1 MLLITAETLP
11 SFHKSPTAKPREE
24 DGVVIA
30 DPAAAEMSLKVPSP
44 LLWKRMRG
52 SL

>member
-1 MLLITAETLP
+1 MLLITADILP
-11 SFHKSPTAKPREE
+11 SFHKSPTANPRDEAS
-24 DGVVIA
+24 VVMPA
-30 DPAAAEMSLKVPSP
+30 PAAAEMSLNVPSP